1 MWTVAEANLIP
12 ILVALLIGLVAGWWI
27 FGRKGRAG
35 RDSAEI
41 GRAPPTDNILSAPPP
56 VSPTPPRRKLIRDGV
71 DTAEGNGLADQAAAA
86 VSDIA
91 GELLGVPAHSEM
103 RDASG
108 PPDNLQTLKGV
119 GPKLASQLNANGL
132 ARFDQIARLTPN
144 EVAILDEKLGAFR
157 GRVARDRLVEQA
169 AFLARGDTDGFEA
182 RFGKLGG
189 AS

>member
-27 FGRKGRAG
+27 FSRKARPDRG
-35 RDSAEI
+35 SAEI
-41 GRAPPTDNILSAPPP
+41 APPP
-56 VSPTPPRRKLIRDGV
+56 VEDDTLAVPPSASPRPPERRPIRDGV
-71 DTAEGNGLADQAAAA
+71 DTSEGNGLADQAAAA
-86 VSDIA
+86 MADIA
-91 GELLGVPAHSEM
+91 GELLGVPAHAALPG
-103 RDASG
+103 ASG

-119 GPKLASQLNANGL
+119 GPKLAAQLEAAGFT
-132 ARFDQIARLTPN
+132 RFDQIAGLAPN

-189 AS
+189 AA